1 MIRKATPG
9 DIEAVEQIYTELLT
23 FEKNGVSYSNW
34 QLGIYPTE
42 ETARKAMEEETL
54 FVLEEEGEICASI
67 ILNQEQADFYN
78 DIPWRYEAAPN
89 EVFVIHTLCVPPSR
103 SGKGYATALI
113 DFTKE
118 YAAGEGAKVIRLDT
132 YAGNEPAKTL
142 YQKKGFRIAGCCESV
157 LEGLIPEELVLLEYL
172 L

>member
-1 MIRKATPG
+1 MIRKATRG
-9 DIEAVEQIYTELLT
+9 DLDAVEQIYTELLT
-23 FEKNGVSYSNW
+23 HERNGVSYSNW
-34 QLGIYPTE
+34 QLDLYTTE
-42 ETARKAMEEETL
+42 ETARKALEEETL
-54 FVLEEEGEICASI
+54 FVLEEEGEICASV

-78 DIPWRYEAAPN
+78 EIPWRFEAAPN

-113 DFTKE
+113 DFAKE

-142 YQKKGFRIAGCCESV
+142 YQKKGFRIAGTCESV
-157 LEGLIPEELVLLEYL
+157 LEGLIPEELALLEYL